1 MPKGK
6 PWTREQEKQLRGL
19 VDSRESLEVIAA
31 KLGKSKQAIR
41 RKIERLGLEVV
52 GQKPTDSRTTTSK
65 LVLPVELPT
74 VEEALKMLAGALRR
88 ACEANLSKVEVQ
100 RLQVVS
106 NLARSYKEF
115 FAEYVDYR
123 GIEAEL
129 VEYRKE
135 YEQLAKK
142 AQDNA
147 VKSAKT

>member
-1 MPKGK
+1 MKGK
-6 PWTREQEKQLRGL
+6 PWTREQEKQLREL
-19 VDSRESLEVIAA
+19 VDSRESLEVIAS
-31 KLGKSKQAIR
+31 KIGKSRAAI
-41 RKIERLGLEVV
+41 KMKMQRLGLEVV
-52 GQKPTDSRTTTSK
+52 VRKPTDSRTTTSK

-74 VEEALKMLAGALRR
+74 VEEALKMLAGALRK

-147 VKSAKT
+147 VKSDKT

>member
-1 MPKGK
+1 MKGK
-6 PWTREQEKQLRGL
+6 PWTVEQEKQLREF
-19 VDSRESLEVIAA
+19 VDSRESLEVIAS
-31 KLGKSKQAIR
+31 KIGKSRAAI
-41 RKIERLGLEVV
+41 KMKMQRLGLEVV
-52 GQKPTDSRTTTSK
+52 VRKPTDSRTTTSK
-65 LVLPVELPT
+65 LVLPVELPS
-74 VEEALKMLAGALRR
+74 VEEALKMLAGALRK

-147 VKSAKT
+147 VKSDKT

>member
-1 MPKGK
+1 MKGK
-6 PWTREQEKQLRGL
+6 PWTREQEKQLREF

-147 VKSAKT
+147 VKSDKT

>member
-1 MPKGK
+1 MKGK
-6 PWTREQEKQLRGL
+6 PWTREQEKQLREL
-19 VDSRESLEVIAA
+19 VDSRESLEVIAS
-31 KLGKSKQAIR
+31 KIGKSRAAI
-41 RKIERLGLEVV
+41 KMKMQRLGLEVV
-52 GQKPTDSRTTTSK
+52 VRKPTDSRTTTSK
-65 LVLPVELPT
+65 LVLPVELPS
-74 VEEALKMLAGALRR
+74 VEEALKMLAGALRK

-147 VKSAKT
+147 VKSDKT

>member
-1 MPKGK
+1 MVKAGNSFN
-6 PWTREQEKQLRGL
+6 EIS
-19 VDSRESLEVIAA
+19 V
-31 KLGKSKQAIR
+31 KLGKSPEAVQIKA
-41 RKIERLGLEVV
+41 KRLGLEVV
-52 GQKPTDSRTTTSK
+52 VRKPTDSRTTTSK
-65 LVLPVELPT
+65 LVLPVELPS
-74 VEEALKMLAGALRR
+74 VEEALKMLAGALRK

-147 VKSAKT
+147 VKSDKT

>member
-1 MPKGK
+1 MKGK
-6 PWTREQEKQLRGL
+6 PWTREQEKQLREL
-19 VDSRESLEVIAA
+19 VDSRESLEVIAS
-31 KLGKSKQAIR
+31 KIGKSRAAI
-41 RKIERLGLEVV
+41 KMKMQRLGLEVV
-52 GQKPTDSRTTTSK
+52 VRKPTDSRTTTSK

-74 VEEALKMLAGALRR
+74 VEEALKMLAGALRK

>member
-1 MPKGK
+1 MKGK
-6 PWTREQEKQLRGL
+6 PWTREQEKQLREL

-74 VEEALKMLAGALRR
+74 VEEALKMLAGALRK

-147 VKSAKT
+147 VKSDKT

>member
-6 PWTREQEKQLRGL
+6 PWTREQEKQLRAL
-19 VDSRESLEVIAA
+19 VDSRESLEVIAS
-31 KLGKSKQAIR
+31 KIGKSRAAI
-41 RKIERLGLEVV
+41 KMKMQRLGLEVV
-52 GQKPTDSRTTTSK
+52 VQKPTDSRTTTSK
-65 LVLPVELPT
+65 LVLPVELPS
-74 VEEALKMLAGALRR
+74 VEEALKMLAGALRK